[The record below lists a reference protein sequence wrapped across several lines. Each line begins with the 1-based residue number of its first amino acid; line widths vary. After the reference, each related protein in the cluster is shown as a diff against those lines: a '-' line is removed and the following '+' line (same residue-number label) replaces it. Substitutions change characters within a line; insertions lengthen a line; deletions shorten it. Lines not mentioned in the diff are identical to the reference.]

1 MQGAQEPGIDDA
13 EGKHTCANAKG
24 ENQDAGSRE
33 TGRFAQHAQ
42 TKVQIPNEILNPIQT
57 LSVAAFL
64 FGLLDAAEVYSR
76 PPPRFLGCHP
86 FCDVFLGCPVE
97 VVEQLVIQFLVHLRP
112 AKQRPQ
118 PHWNREQPM
127 LRSHSPTLL
136 Y

>member
-1 MQGAQEPGIDDA
+1 MRRNSQCFKEIFCNDHSGEFLSLRYTARDKVPPKRPCKSA
-13 EGKHTCANAKG
+13 ETMGLAF
-24 ENQDAGSRE
+24 AGSLV
-33 TGRFAQHAQ
+33 TTAGSA
-42 TKVQIPNEILNPIQT
+42 
-57 LSVAAFL
+57 
-64 FGLLDAAEVYSR
+64 R

-97 VVEQLVIQFLVHLRP
+97 VIEQLAVQFLVHLRP

-118 PHWNREQPM
+118 PQGNREQPM